1 MQSADK
7 KPFQQNYRQ
16 SRILGGFCRKYII
29 IPIIKLS
36 SAAEHNEKFASTTL
50 NEIARKIS
58 GTSGVIELGSSPSHD
73 IRGKKKN
80 QRVRGR
86 NLTLINQ
93 LPPKEST

>member
-7 KPFQQNYRQ
+7 KPFQRNYRQ

-36 SAAEHNEKFASTTL
+36 SAAVHNEKFASTTL

-58 GTSGVIELGSSPSHD
+58 GTSGVIELGSSPGHD
-73 IRGKKKN
+73 IRGKKK
-80 QRVRGR
+80 RVRGR

-93 LPPKEST
+93 LPAKENT

>member
-36 SAAEHNEKFASTTL
+36 SAAVHNEKFASTTL
-50 NEIARKIS
+50 NEIARKSS

-73 IRGKKKN
+73 IRGKKKKN
-80 QRVRGR
+80 RG
-86 NLTLINQ
+86 
-93 LPPKEST
+93 